1 MAKQT
6 KAYFSQ
12 RLVAFI
18 IDMLFVT
25 VVASL
30 LAGPFID
37 SEKIQKYEKQETEIM
52 EKYTKQ
58 EISPEDYL
66 ASYESVYYKLTRDT
80 GVLSIITILL
90 EVIYFVVY
98 QLFNGG
104 QTIGKKIM
112 KIKVISE
119 NGDLDMNQMIYR
131 SLLSNFILVNI
142 LTFMFLLFT
151 SRNVYFVASLLLQG
165 IQYIIILVSV
175 IMILSKN
182 TGCALHDKLAHTK
195 VIQAK

>member
-165 IQYIIILVSV
+165 IQYIIILV
-175 IMILSKN
+175 
-182 TGCALHDKLAHTK
+182 
-195 VIQAK
+195 

>member
-1 MAKQT
+1 MAKT
-6 KAYFSQ
+6 KKAYFSQ

-37 SEKIQKYEKQETEIM
+37 TKKIEKYEKQEKQIL

-58 EISPEDYL
+58 EITPEDYIV
-66 ASYESVYYKLTRDT
+66 SYEDVFYKLTRDT
-80 GVLSIITILL
+80 GILTLITILL
-90 EVIYFVVY
+90 EIIYFVVY
-98 QLFNGG
+98 QLANGG

-112 KIKVISE
+112 KIKVVSE
-119 NGDLDMNQMIYR
+119 DGELDMNQMTYR
-131 SLLSNFILVNI
+131 SLLSNYILVNI
-142 LTFMFLLFT
+142 ITFMFLLFT
-151 SRNVYFVASLLLQG
+151 SKKIYFVVAITLQG
-165 IQYIIILVSV
+165 IQYLIILISV

-182 TGCALHDKLAHTK
+182 NGCALHDKLAHTK

>member
-1 MAKQT
+1 MTKT
-6 KAYFSQ
+6 KKAYFSQ

-30 LAGPFID
+30 LAGPFVD
-37 SEKIQKYEKQETEIM
+37 SEKLQKYEKQEKEIM

-58 EISPEDYL
+58 EIGPKDYFV
-66 ASYESVYYKLTRDT
+66 SYEDVYYKLTRDT

-90 EVIYFVVY
+90 EIVYFVVF
-98 QLFNGG
+98 QLVNGG
-104 QTIGKKIM
+104 QTFGKKIM
-112 KIKVISE
+112 KIKVVSE
-119 NGDLDMNQMIYR
+119 DGSLDMNQMIYR
-131 SLLSNFILVNI
+131 SLLPNFILVNT

-151 SRNVYFVASLLLQG
+151 SKSVYFGVSLSLQG
-165 IQYIIILVSV
+165 IQYLLMFIST

-182 TGCALHDKLAHTK
+182 NGCAIHDKLAHTK

>member
-1 MAKQT
+1 MAKQN

-30 LAGPFID
+30 LAGPFVD
-37 SEKIQKYEKQETEIM
+37 SERIQKYEKQEKELM
-52 EKYTKQ
+52 DKYTKQ
-58 EISPEDYL
+58 DISPEDYL
-66 ASYESVYYKLTRDT
+66 ASYENIYYKLTRDT
-80 GVLSIITILL
+80 GILSIITILL

-98 QLFNGG
+98 QVANGG
-104 QTIGKKIM
+104 KTIGKKIM
-112 KIKVISE
+112 KIKVVSE
-119 NGDLDMNQMIYR
+119 KGELDMNQMIYR

-151 SRNVYFVASLLLQG
+151 SRNVYFVASLSLQG
-165 IQYIIILVSV
+165 IQYIIMLIST

-182 TGCALHDKLAHTK
+182 NGCALHDKLAHTR

>member
-37 SEKIQKYEKQETEIM
+37 SEKIQKYEKQEKEIL

-58 EISPEDYL
+58 EISPEDYF

-80 GVLSIITILL
+80 GILSIITILL

-98 QLFNGG
+98 QVANKG

-112 KIKVISE
+112 KIKVVSE

-151 SRNVYFVASLLLQG
+151 SKNVYFVASLLLQS
-165 IQYIIILVSV
+165 IQYIIMLISM

-182 TGCALHDKLAHTK
+182 NGCALHDKLAHTK
-195 VIQAK
+195 VIQTK